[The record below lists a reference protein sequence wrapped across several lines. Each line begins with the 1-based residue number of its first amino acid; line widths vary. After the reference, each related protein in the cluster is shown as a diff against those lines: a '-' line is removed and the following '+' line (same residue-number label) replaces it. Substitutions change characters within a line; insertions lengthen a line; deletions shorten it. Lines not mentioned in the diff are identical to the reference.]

1 MISYSEIKSVHLE
14 ISSLCNARCPLC
26 PRNFYGYPYNDGYI
40 ERNLSLQDAKTIF
53 KLDFLSQ
60 LDQIFING
68 NFGDAVMNPE
78 TPDICRY
85 FLKHNPNLEII
96 ISSNASAGT
105 KTFWEE
111 LGKLGVTVWFCLD
124 GLEDKHHLY
133 RQNTNWQK
141 ILNNAKLFMDT
152 GGNAVWKM
160 IKFEHNIDQIEAC
173 RQLSQEL
180 GFHKFDVIYDGRDQG
195 PVYDRKGN
203 LSHVIG
209 NYQDETDFEIK
220 FHKKKTDMVLL
231 EDINIVDKGKPN
243 CWTKQAKQIY
253 ISATGDVSPCCWMG
267 FSPQTYGKGEYLE
280 PVNKQ
285 IAPLINKNNAL
296 EYSLDTCIEWFN
308 QVEQAWNIENFE
320 DGKLVVCNDNCGSA

>member
-1 MISYSEIKSVHLE
+1 MIAYSDIKSVHLE

-26 PRNFYGYPYNDGYI
+26 PRNFHGYPYNDGYI
-40 ERNLSLQDAKTIF
+40 ERNLTLQDAETIF
-53 KLDFLSQ
+53 KSDFLSQ

-78 TPDICRY
+78 TPNICRY
-85 FLKHNPNLEII
+85 FLQHNSNLEII

-105 KTFWEE
+105 KTFWQE

-124 GLEDKHHLY
+124 GLEDTHHLY
-133 RQNTNWQK
+133 RQNTDWQK
-141 ILNNAKLFMDT
+141 ILNNAKLFIDN
-152 GGNAVWKM
+152 GGHAVWKM

-173 RQLSQEL
+173 KQLSQEL

-203 LSHVIG
+203 LTHVIG
-209 NYQDETDFEIK
+209 NYQGETDFTIK

-231 EDINIVDKGKPN
+231 EDIDIVDKGKPN

-253 ISATGDVSPCCWMG
+253 ISSTGDVSPCCWMG
-267 FSPQTYGKGEYLE
+267 FNPKTYGKGDYLE
-280 PVNKQ
+280 PMNKQ

-296 EYSLDTCIEWFN
+296 EYPLDTCIDWFN
-308 QVEQAWNIENFE
+308 QVEQRWNIEKFE
-320 DGKLVVCNDNCGSA
+320 DGRLIVCNDYCGSA